1 MTPLLTQLRVQI
13 QKVAQ
18 TRAYLIAVYDTISA
32 RPELI
37 AMPQRLLYISNG
49 HGEDNH
55 SAHIIRTLRAIRP
68 ELEIAALPIVG
79 EGNAYR
85 KIDVPIIGPTYNLPS
100 GGFTYMN
107 RLRLID
113 DIRAGL
119 LSMTWKQYQAMQNYT
134 GSVDFVAATGDTI
147 GQAFAYLSGKPFV
160 SFISPLSA
168 MYEGKLNMDLILW
181 QILKTERCKAVA
193 TRDAYTAKDLRKQGL
208 AKVTF
213 GGIPALDRLRPAGK
227 DIQLSAGKKMVALLP
242 GSRTAEAVRNFRLEM
257 QLALE
262 AAQLNPTLQFRA
274 ALVPS
279 VMAEI
284 EQLAESEGW
293 QYTRHTSENRDW
305 VSLSAGGDSGY
316 PRPDYS
322 KSDYPKLDYP
332 KPVEILCYS
341 DAFSDIACLCD
352 VVVGMA
358 GLAVDQAMAIG
369 KPIVQIAGE
378 GPQFTYA
385 FAEAQDR
392 LLGLSVQTI
401 GKRAATPEI
410 LKEAAACVVKTVEDQ
425 DYARACVENGQARFG
440 PFGASARIANLILT
454 HLDQATAPGSE
465 ASTAAASA

>member
-1 MTPLLTQLRVQI
+1 MGDLLPEALSLHRGLRSRLHMA
-13 QKVAQ
+13 QK
-18 TRAYLIAVYDTISA
+18 
-32 RPELI
+32 
-37 AMPQRLLYISNG
+37 LLYISNG

-55 SAHIIRTLRAIRP
+55 SAHIIRTLRTLRP

-85 KIDVPIIGPTYNLPS
+85 TINVPIVGPTYTLPS

-119 LSMTWKQYQAMQNYT
+119 LSMTWKQYQAMRRYV
-134 GSVDFVAATGDTI
+134 GPVDFVAATGDTI
-147 GQAFAYLSGKPFV
+147 GQAFALLSGKPFV

-168 MYEGKLNMDLILW
+168 LYEGRLNMDLILW
-181 QILKTERCKAVA
+181 QILKSERCKAVA
-193 TRDAYTAKDLRKQGL
+193 TRDAYTAEDLRKQGL

-213 GGIPALDRLRPAGK
+213 GGIPSLDRLKPVGK
-227 DIQLSAGKKMVALLP
+227 DIQLDEGEKMVALLP
-242 GSRTAEAVRNFRLEM
+242 GSRTAEAVRNFKLEM

-262 AAQLNPTLQFRA
+262 AAQLNPAIKFRA

-279 VMAEI
+279 VMAEVGKVAADMGWKCE
-284 EQLAESEGW
+284 EQSHPGREPW
-293 QYTRHTSENRDW
+293 MR
-305 VSLSAGGDSGY
+305 LSCAATVH
-316 PRPDYS
+316 
-322 KSDYPKLDYP
+322 
-332 KPVEILCYS
+332 PVEILCYS
-341 DAFSDIACLCD
+341 DAFNDIACRTIL
-352 VVVGMA
+352 VVGMA

-401 GKRAATPEI
+401 GQQAATPAI
-410 LKEAAACVVKTVEDQ
+410 LKEAAECVVKTIEDTE
-425 DYARACVENGQARFG
+425 YLAKCVENGLARFG

-454 HLDQATAPGSE
+454 HLDE
-465 ASTAAASA
+465 AILAKR

>member
-1 MTPLLTQLRVQI
+1 MA
-13 QKVAQ
+13 QK
-18 TRAYLIAVYDTISA
+18 
-32 RPELI
+32 
-37 AMPQRLLYISNG
+37 LLYISNG

-55 SAHIIRTLRAIRP
+55 SSHIIRTLRAIRP
-68 ELEIAALPIVG
+68 ELDIAALPIVG

-85 KIDVPIIGPTYNLPS
+85 KIDVPIVGPTYTLPS

-119 LSMTWKQYQAMQNYT
+119 LTMTWQQYKAMKAYAEQ
-134 GSVDFVAATGDTI
+134 VDFVAATGDTI
-147 GQAFAYLSGKPFV
+147 GQAFALLSGKPFV

-181 QILKTERCKAVA
+181 QILKSPRCKAVA
-193 TRDAYTAKDLRKQGL
+193 TRDAYTAKDLHKQGL
-208 AKVTF
+208 EKVTF
-213 GGIPALDRLRPAGK
+213 GGIPSLDRLKPAGK
-227 DIQLSAGKKMVALLP
+227 DIQLADSEKMVALLP
-242 GSRTAEAVRNFRLEM
+242 GSRTAEAVRNFKLEM
-257 QLALE
+257 QLARY
-262 AAQLNPTLQFRA
+262 AAQIDPNIKFRA

-279 VMAEI
+279 VMA
-284 EQLAESEGW
+284 AVESIAAAEGW
-293 QYTRHTSENRDW
+293 ALARYEREDGTPW
-305 VSLSAGGDSGY
+305 VSLSSAGD
-316 PRPDYS
+316 D
-322 KSDYPKLDYP
+322 L

-341 DAFSDIACLCD
+341 DAFSDIACRSTL
-352 VVVGMA
+352 VVGMA

-401 GKRAATPEI
+401 GTKAADDAILRAA
-410 LKEAAACVVKTVEDQ
+410 AQCVVRTLGDETYQQK
-425 DYARACVENGQARFG
+425 CVENGLARFG

-454 HLDQATAPGSE
+454 HMDAELSVKTGAAVTA
-465 ASTAAASA
+465 

>member
-1 MTPLLTQLRVQI
+1 MSPQL
-13 QKVAQ
+13 
-18 TRAYLIAVYDTISA
+18 S
-32 RPELI
+32 
-37 AMPQRLLYISNG
+37 QRLLYISNG

-68 ELEIAALPIVG
+68 NLEIAALPIVG

-85 KIDVPIIGPTYNLPS
+85 KINVPIVGPTYTLPS

-119 LSMTWKQYQAMQNYT
+119 LTMTWKQYQAMKAYV
-134 GSVDFVAATGDTI
+134 SKADVDFVAATGDTI
-147 GQAFAYLSGKPFV
+147 GQAFALLSGKPFV

-181 QILKTERCKAVA
+181 QILKSERCLAVA
-193 TRDAYTAKDLRKQGL
+193 TRDAYTAEDLRQQGL
-208 AKVTF
+208 EKVQF
-213 GGIPALDRLRPAGK
+213 GGIPSLDRLKPAGK
-227 DIQLSAGKKMVALLP
+227 DIQLAEGEKMVALLP
-242 GSRTAEAVRNFRLEM
+242 GSRTAEAVRNFKLEM

-262 AAQLNPTLQFRA
+262 AAQLNSAVKFRA

-279 VMAEI
+279 VMAEVAKI
-284 EQLAESEGW
+284 AKDGGYGGWQYEQHESEG
-293 QYTRHTSENRDW
+293 RDPW
-305 VSLSAGGDSGY
+305 VRLSHGGDEYY
-316 PRPDYS
+316 PN
-322 KSDYPKLDYP
+322 
-332 KPVEILCYS
+332 PVEILCYS
-341 DAFSDIACLCD
+341 DAFNDIACRTTL
-352 VVVGMA
+352 VVGMA

-401 GKRAATPEI
+401 GEQAATPEI
-410 LKEAAACVVKTVEDQ
+410 LKEAAACVVRTMEDAEYLQ
-425 DYARACVENGQARFG
+425 ACVENGQQRFG
-440 PFGASARIANLILT
+440 PFGAAARIANMILSNM
-454 HLDQATAPGSE
+454 DRAIAAKQSK
-465 ASTAAASA
+465 SSAASLG

>member
-1 MTPLLTQLRVQI
+1 
-13 QKVAQ
+13 
-18 TRAYLIAVYDTISA
+18 
-32 RPELI
+32 
-37 AMPQRLLYISNG
+37 MPQRLLYISNG

-55 SAHIIRTLRAIRP
+55 SSHIIRTLRAIRP

-79 EGNAYR
+79 EGSAYR
-85 KIDVPIIGPTYNLPS
+85 KIDVPIVGPTYTLPS

-107 RLRLID
+107 RLRLVD

-119 LSMTWKQYQAMQNYT
+119 LTMTWKQYQAMRDYIGQ
-134 GSVDFVAATGDTI
+134 VDFVAATGDTI

-168 MYEGKLNMDLILW
+168 MYEGRLNMDLILW

-193 TRDAYTAKDLRKQGL
+193 TRDAYTAEDLRKQGL

-213 GGIPALDRLRPAGK
+213 GGIPSLDRLKPTGK
-227 DIQLSAGKKMVALLP
+227 DIQLAEDKKMVALLP
-242 GSRTAEAVRNFRLEM
+242 GSRTAEAVRNFKLEM

-262 AAQLNPTLQFRA
+262 AAQLNPDLQFRA

-279 VMAEI
+279 VMTEVDRIA
-284 EQLAESEGW
+284 ADEGW
-293 QYTRHTSENRDW
+293 QCQRQQSGDRTW
-305 VSLSAGGDSGY
+305 ISLSASADAHY
-316 PRPDYS
+316 PN
-322 KSDYPKLDYP
+322 
-332 KPVEILCYS
+332 PVEILCYS
-341 DAFSDIACLCD
+341 DAFSDIACRCD
-352 VVVGMA
+352 LVVGMA

-401 GKRAATPEI
+401 GKQAATPEI
-410 LKEAAACVVKTVEDQ
+410 LKEAAAYVVKTVEDD
-425 DYARACVENGQARFG
+425 DYAKACIQNGQERFG

-454 HLDQATAPGSE
+454 HLDQATAL
-465 ASTAAASA
+465 TAERTTTANA

>member
-1 MTPLLTQLRVQI
+1 
-13 QKVAQ
+13 
-18 TRAYLIAVYDTISA
+18 
-32 RPELI
+32 
-37 AMPQRLLYISNG
+37 MPQRLLYISNG

-55 SAHIIRTLRAIRP
+55 SSHIIRTLRAIRP
-68 ELEIAALPIVG
+68 DLEIAALPIVG

-85 KIDVPIIGPTYNLPS
+85 KINVPIIGPTYTLPS

-119 LSMTWKQYQAMQNYT
+119 LTMTWKQYQAMRAHID
-134 GSVDFVAATGDTI
+134 SVDFVAATGDTI

-181 QILKTERCKAVA
+181 QILKAERCKAVA
-193 TRDAYTAKDLRKQGL
+193 TRDAYTAEDLKKQGL

-213 GGIPALDRLRPAGK
+213 GGIPSLDRLRPAGK
-227 DIQLSAGKKMVALLP
+227 DIQLAEGRKTVALLP
-242 GSRTAEAVRNFRLEM
+242 GSRTAEAVRNFKLEM

-279 VMAEI
+279 VI
-284 EQLAESEGW
+284 SEVEKIAADQGW
-293 QYTRHTSENRDW
+293 QYQSHTSENRDW
-305 VSLSAGGDSGY
+305 ASLSAGGDA
-316 PRPDYS
+316 DY
-322 KSDYPKLDYP
+322 LE
-332 KPVEILCYS
+332 PVEIICYS
-341 DAFSDIACLCD
+341 DAFSDIACRCD

-401 GKRAATPEI
+401 GKQAATPAI
-410 LKEAAACVVKTVEDQ
+410 LREAAACVVKTAQDE
-425 DYARACVENGQARFG
+425 DYARQCIENGRSRFG
-440 PFGASARIANLILT
+440 PFGASARIANLILK
-454 HLDQATAPGSE
+454 HLDETTALSPRGSAATASV
-465 ASTAAASA
+465 

>member
-1 MTPLLTQLRVQI
+1 
-13 QKVAQ
+13 
-18 TRAYLIAVYDTISA
+18 
-32 RPELI
+32 
-37 AMPQRLLYISNG
+37 MPQRLLYISNG

-79 EGNAYR
+79 KGNAYR
-85 KIDVPIIGPTYNLPS
+85 KINVSIVGPTYNLPS

-119 LSMTWKQYQAMQNYT
+119 LTMTWKQYQAMRNYIGT
-134 GSVDFVAATGDTI
+134 VDFVAATGDTI

-181 QILKTERCKAVA
+181 QILKTDRCKAVA
-193 TRDAYTAKDLRKQGL
+193 TRDAYTAEDLRKQGL
-208 AKVTF
+208 SKVTF
-213 GGIPALDRLRPAGK
+213 GGIPSLDRLRPAGK
-227 DIQLSAGKKMVALLP
+227 DIQLNKEKKMVALLP
-242 GSRTAEAVRNFRLEM
+242 GSRTAEAVRNFKLEM
-257 QLALE
+257 RLSLE

-279 VMAEI
+279 VMAEV
-284 EQLAESEGW
+284 EKTAQSEGW
-293 QYTRHTSENRDW
+293 RSTRHTSGDRDW
-305 VSLSAGGDSGY
+305 VSLRAGGDANCA
-316 PRPDYS
+316 
-322 KSDYPKLDYP
+322 

-410 LKEAAACVVKTVEDQ
+410 LKEAAACVVKTVEDA
-425 DYARACVENGQARFG
+425 DYAKACIENGQARFG

-454 HLDQATAPGSE
+454 HLDRATAPKSE
-465 ASTAAASA
+465 GNTAAAGA

>member
-1 MTPLLTQLRVQI
+1 MIRMHMA
-13 QKVAQ
+13 QK
-18 TRAYLIAVYDTISA
+18 
-32 RPELI
+32 
-37 AMPQRLLYISNG
+37 LLYISNG

-55 SAHIIRTLRAIRP
+55 SSHIIRTLRAIRP
-68 ELEIAALPIVG
+68 ELDIAALPIVG

-85 KIDVPIIGPTYNLPS
+85 KINVPIVGPTYTLPS

-119 LSMTWKQYQAMQNYT
+119 LTMTWKQYQAMREYVGQ
-134 GSVDFVAATGDTI
+134 VDFVAATGDTI
-147 GQAFAYLSGKPFV
+147 GQAFALLSGKPFV

-181 QILKTERCKAVA
+181 QILKSPRCKAVA
-193 TRDAYTAKDLRKQGL
+193 TRDAYTAEDLRKQGL
-208 AKVTF
+208 DKVTF
-213 GGIPALDRLRPAGK
+213 GGIPSLDRLKPVGK
-227 DIQLSAGKKMVALLP
+227 DIQLADGEKMVALLP
-242 GSRTAEAVRNFRLEM
+242 GSRTAEAVRNFKLEM

-262 AAQLNPTLQFRA
+262 AAQLNEQIKFRA

-279 VMAEI
+279 VMAEVANI
-284 EQLAESEGW
+284 ANETGWRCEQNSREDG
-293 QYTRHTSENRDW
+293 TPW
-305 VSLSAGGDSGY
+305 VKLSYGANNEY
-316 PRPDYS
+316 ANPA
-322 KSDYPKLDYP
+322 
-332 KPVEILCYS
+332 EILCYS
-341 DAFSDIACLCD
+341 DAFNDIACRTT

-401 GKRAATPEI
+401 GTRAATPEI
-410 LKEAAACVVKTVEDQ
+410 LKEAAQCVVRTIEDTE
-425 DYARACVENGQARFG
+425 YLNRCVENGLARFG
-440 PFGASARIANLILT
+440 PFGASARIANLILANMDKEMT
-454 HLDQATAPGSE
+454 TTEVHRK
-465 ASTAAASA
+465 

>member
-1 MTPLLTQLRVQI
+1 
-13 QKVAQ
+13 
-18 TRAYLIAVYDTISA
+18 
-32 RPELI
+32 
-37 AMPQRLLYISNG
+37 MPQRLLYISNG

-55 SAHIIRTLRAIRP
+55 SSHIIRTLRAIRP

-85 KIDVPIIGPTYNLPS
+85 KIDVPIIGPTYTLPS

-113 DIRAGL
+113 DVRAGL
-119 LSMTWKQYQAMQNYT
+119 LTMTWKQYQAMRDYIGN
-134 GSVDFVAATGDTI
+134 VDFVAATGDTI

-181 QILKTERCKAVA
+181 QILNTQRCRAVA
-193 TRDAYTAKDLRKQGL
+193 TRDAYTAEDLRKQGL

-213 GGIPALDRLRPAGK
+213 GGIPSLDRLRPAGK
-227 DIQLSAGKKMVALLP
+227 EIQLTEAKMVALLP
-242 GSRTAEAVRNFRLEM
+242 GSRTAEAIRNFKLEM

-262 AAQLNPTLQFRA
+262 AAQLNPSLQFRA

-279 VMAEI
+279 VMAEAG
-284 EQLAESEGW
+284 QMAADMGW
-293 QYTRHTSENRDW
+293 HWTRHTSGDRNW
-305 VSLSAGGDSGY
+305 MVLSAGKDANY
-316 PRPDYS
+316 A
-322 KSDYPKLDYP
+322 

-341 DAFSDIACLCD
+341 DAFSDIVCQCD
-352 VVVGMA
+352 LVVGMA

-401 GKRAATPEI
+401 GKRAATAEI
-410 LKEAAACVVKTVEDQ
+410 LKEAAGCVVKTVEDE
-425 DYARACVENGQARFG
+425 DYAKACVQNGQARFG

-454 HLDQATAPGSE
+454 HLDQATASSSSE
-465 ASTAAASA
+465 SATTASA

>member
-1 MTPLLTQLRVQI
+1 
-13 QKVAQ
+13 
-18 TRAYLIAVYDTISA
+18 
-32 RPELI
+32 
-37 AMPQRLLYISNG
+37 MPQRLLYISNG

-55 SAHIIRTLRAIRP
+55 SSHIIRTLRAIRP
-68 ELEIAALPIVG
+68 ELDIAALPIVG

-85 KIDVPIIGPTYNLPS
+85 KINVPIVGPTYNLPS

-119 LSMTWKQYQAMQNYT
+119 LTMTWKQYQAMRDYI
-134 GSVDFVAATGDTI
+134 GEVDFVAATGDTI

-193 TRDAYTAKDLRKQGL
+193 TRDAYTAEDLRKQGL
-208 AKVTF
+208 SKVTF
-213 GGIPALDRLRPAGK
+213 GGIPSLDRLRPAGK
-227 DIQLSAGKKMVALLP
+227 DLQMSEGKKMVALLP
-242 GSRTAEAVRNFRLEM
+242 GSRTAEAVRNFKLEM

-279 VMAEI
+279 VMAEVEKI
-284 EQLAESEGW
+284 AAAESW
-293 QYTRHTSENRDW
+293 QYTKHTSDNRTW
-305 VSLSAGGDSGY
+305 VSLQAGGDAS
-316 PRPDYS
+316 
-322 KSDYPKLDYP
+322 YP

-341 DAFSDIACLCD
+341 DAFSDIACRCH

-392 LLGLSVQTI
+392 LLGSSVQTI

-410 LKEAAACVVKTVEDQ
+410 LKEAAACVVKTVEDE

-440 PFGASARIANLILT
+440 PFGASARIANLILI
-454 HLDQATAPGSE
+454 HLDQATALKSE
-465 ASTAAASA
+465 GNAAVAGT

>member
-1 MTPLLTQLRVQI
+1 
-13 QKVAQ
+13 
-18 TRAYLIAVYDTISA
+18 
-32 RPELI
+32 
-37 AMPQRLLYISNG
+37 MPQRLLYISNG

-68 ELEIAALPIVG
+68 ELEIVALPIVG

-85 KIDVPIIGPTYNLPS
+85 KIDVPIIGPTYTLPS

-119 LSMTWKQYQAMQNYT
+119 LTMTWKQYQAMRAYVGN
-134 GSVDFVAATGDTI
+134 VDFVAATGDTV

-168 MYEGKLNMDLILW
+168 MYEGRLNMDLILW
-181 QILKTERCKAVA
+181 QILKTKRCKAVA
-193 TRDAYTAKDLRKQGL
+193 TRDAYTAEDLRKQGL

-213 GGIPALDRLRPAGK
+213 GGIPSLDRLRPAGK
-227 DIQLSAGKKMVALLP
+227 DIQLSEERKMVALLP
-242 GSRTAEAVRNFRLEM
+242 GSRTAEAMRNFKLEV

-262 AAQLNPTLQFRA
+262 SAQMNPMLQFRA

-279 VMAEI
+279 VMSEVKKVAAG
-284 EQLAESEGW
+284 QNWQCTRHSEGDHEW
-293 QYTRHTSENRDW
+293 M
-305 VSLSAGGDSGY
+305 SLSAGGDDSY
-316 PRPDYS
+316 PES
-322 KSDYPKLDYP
+322 
-332 KPVEILCYS
+332 VEIICYS
-341 DAFSDIACLCD
+341 DAFSDIVCRCD
-352 VVVGMA
+352 AVVGMA

-401 GKRAATPEI
+401 GKQAATPAI
-410 LKEAAACVVKTVEDQ
+410 LKEAAACVVRTVEDKE
-425 DYARACVENGQARFG
+425 YARKCVENGQARFG

-454 HLDQATAPGSE
+454 HLDEAIAPKTQGS
-465 ASTAAASA
+465 AAASV

>member
-1 MTPLLTQLRVQI
+1 MA
-13 QKVAQ
+13 QK
-18 TRAYLIAVYDTISA
+18 
-32 RPELI
+32 
-37 AMPQRLLYISNG
+37 LLYISNG

-55 SAHIIRTLRAIRP
+55 SSHIIRTLRAIRP

-85 KIDVPIIGPTYNLPS
+85 KINIPIVGPTYTLPS

-119 LSMTWKQYQAMQNYT
+119 LSMTWKQYKAMKAYA
-134 GSVDFVAATGDTI
+134 GEVDFVAATGDTI
-147 GQAFAYLSGKPFV
+147 GQAFALLSGKPFV

-181 QILKTERCKAVA
+181 QILKSPRCRAVA
-193 TRDAYTAKDLRKQGL
+193 TRDAYTAEDLKKQGL
-208 AKVTF
+208 EKVTF
-213 GGIPALDRLRPAGK
+213 GGIPSLDRLKPAGK
-227 DIQLSAGKKMVALLP
+227 DIQLADGEKMVALLP
-242 GSRTAEAVRNFRLEM
+242 GSRTAEAVRNFKLEM
-257 QLALE
+257 RLARH
-262 AAQLNPTLQFRA
+262 AAQINPALKFRA

-279 VMAEI
+279 VMAEVERI
-284 EQLAESEGW
+284 AADEGW
-293 QYTRHTSENRDW
+293 QLDRYEREDGTTW
-305 VSLSAGGDSGY
+305 VKLSSG
-316 PRPDYS
+316 PTADYA
-322 KSDYPKLDYP
+322 

-341 DAFSDIACLCD
+341 DAFSDIACRCTI
-352 VVVGMA
+352 VVGMA

-401 GKRAATPEI
+401 GKEAANAEI
-410 LKEAAACVVKTVEDQ
+410 LREAARCVARTVEDE
-425 DYARACVENGQARFG
+425 DYLGKCVENGLARFG

-454 HLDQATAPGSE
+454 NMDEAARSQKKTAL
-465 ASTAAASA
+465 AA